1 MVRQLQQRGSKF
13 VRCYGDI
20 RPPRY
25 ARGWHTLRSVWAAT
39 PYVEKPAF
47 KIYRFKRG
55 AWPEM
60 ILQAV
65 MRAARDSEIGK
76 ERASEPQPLRIEPNG
91 HDTTSRLFDQ
101 ASPQLAAPAPRPT

>member
-1 MVRQLQQRGSKF
+1 
-13 VRCYGDI
+13 
-20 RPPRY
+20 
-25 ARGWHTLRSVWAAT
+25 VWAAT
-39 PYVEKPAF
+39 PHVEKPAF
-47 KIYRFKRG
+47 KIYRFKKG

-76 ERASEPQPLRIEPNG
+76 ERASEPQPLRVEPNG